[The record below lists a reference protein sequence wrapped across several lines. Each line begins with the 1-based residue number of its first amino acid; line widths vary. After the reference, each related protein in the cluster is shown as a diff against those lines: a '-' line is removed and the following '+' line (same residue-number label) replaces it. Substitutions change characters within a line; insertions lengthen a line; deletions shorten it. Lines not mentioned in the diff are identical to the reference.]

1 VSGQPPPIRPPA
13 GGQDEGRMVL
23 SVPVPEG
30 FVEQVAARVAEIL
43 GAREPQPEPWV
54 GVGAAAEHL
63 ACPRSRVYA
72 LVSARRIPH
81 RRDGSRLLFRRS
93 ELDAWL
99 EGGGGLRP

>member
-1 VSGQPPPIRPPA
+1 
-13 GGQDEGRMVL
+13 MVL

-30 FVEQVAARVAEIL
+30 FVEQVATRVAEIL
-43 GAREPQPEPWV
+43 GAREPLPEPWV
-54 GVGAAAEHL
+54 GVREAAEHL
-63 ACPRSRVYA
+63 ACPKSRIYA

-99 EGGGGLRP
+99 EAGGARRP

>member
-1 VSGQPPPIRPPA
+1 
-13 GGQDEGRMVL
+13 
-23 SVPVPEG
+23 
-30 FVEQVAARVAEIL
+30 
-43 GAREPQPEPWV
+43 
-54 GVGAAAEHL
+54 VGAAAEHL

-72 LVSARRIPH
+72 LGAARRIPH